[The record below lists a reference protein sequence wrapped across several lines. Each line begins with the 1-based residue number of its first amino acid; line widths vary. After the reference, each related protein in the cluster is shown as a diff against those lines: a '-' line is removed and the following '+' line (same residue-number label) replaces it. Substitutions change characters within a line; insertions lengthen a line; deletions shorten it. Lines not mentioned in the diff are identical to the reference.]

1 MLIYRLIFLVFPQ
14 KDQVIKKLTLQN
26 NSTAPAERRTAGAV
40 LLLEYGNAAK
50 IKFFSTFCNVFRS
63 WRNISLWT
71 GPSEPARE

>member
-1 MLIYRLIFLVFPQ
+1 MLIYRLIFSVFPQ
-14 KDQVIKKLTLQN
+14 NGPVIKKGTLQN
-26 NSTAPAERRTAGAV
+26 NSTAPTERRIVGAV

-50 IKFFSTFCNVFRS
+50 IKFFSTVCNVFRS